1 MMWARRL
8 CLMGALVALSAV
20 AVAGSDLFAAVTAGT
35 ADEVRA
41 LLATGADANARAD
54 DGATPLMGAAARGDA
69 EMVRVLLEAG
79 ADVGASDADGV
90 TALLLA
96 AGGNP
101 DPGVVRVLLE
111 AGADATGALL
121 VAAMANHNP
130 EVLRALLDGGVDA
143 SGEEG
148 RGALRAA
155 LLRAVSDATDR
166 RDPHPPIPPPTLEQE
181 AEVVRLLLAA
191 GVDPS
196 THSGD
201 EGGLTP
207 LLLSVLS
214 GNAAI
219 VAALLD
225 AGVDVDERSEGAYLL
240 AWSVFLDRLGS
251 DRAGLQLTAL
261 VGDYLQP
268 APDVVQAWPMLMV
281 ALLIQRDHDVVRAL
295 LDAGADAN
303 TRDPRGMTP
312 LILATLAGSADDV
325 ELVRSLLA
333 AGADVN
339 AREDSGWTA
348 LIGAAATGDVEILR
362 ALLAAGT
369 DADARDQDGGTA
381 LMAAAFANPDPE
393 VVRALIAAG
402 ADVDARDDAGETAL
416 LTAASWNPNPEVVR
430 ALIVGGA
437 DVDARSDAGSTA
449 LMRAASSVEYP
460 PNPGVLRALLEAGA
474 DVNLRGGT
482 GLTPLILATVFS
494 CDPEVIRVLVEAGA
508 RVDEVDD
515 HGWTA
520 LMFAATHCP
529 EAALALLEA
538 GADPSVRNAAGQRAI
553 DLVEANEDVLAHPQG
568 PALLALLRAGW
579 PLTATLVFQARSA
592 CTIDG
597 APHGEVSEREVIVRV
612 RGSERRV
619 EECWPIAPES
629 TTLQCRSWG
638 TLTPGGSFASADG
651 EVTGALHLDAK
662 GTLVLG
668 GQARREFRLL
678 VTGPTIFEI
687 DWADCVTQ
695 YTLTGARP

>member
-1 MMWARRL
+1 M
-8 CLMGALVALSAV
+8 
-20 AVAGSDLFAAVTAGT
+20 
-35 ADEVRA
+35 
-41 LLATGADANARAD
+41 
-54 DGATPLMGAAARGDA
+54 
-69 EMVRVLLEAG
+69 
-79 ADVGASDADGV
+79 
-90 TALLLA
+90 
-96 AGGNP
+96 
-101 DPGVVRVLLE
+101 
-111 AGADATGALL
+111 
-121 VAAMANHNP
+121 
-130 EVLRALLDGGVDA
+130 LRALLDGGLDA

-155 LLRAVSDATDR
+155 LLRAVADAADR
-166 RDPHPPIPPPTLEQE
+166 RDPHAPIPPPTLEQE

-196 THSGD
+196 AHSGD

-207 LLLSVLS
+207 LLVSVLS

-225 AGVDVDERSEGAYLL
+225 AGVDVDERSEGAYLF

-251 DRAGLQLTAL
+251 DRAGLLLTAL
-261 VGDYLQP
+261 LGDYLQP

-303 TRDPRGMTP
+303 ARDPRGMTP
-312 LILATLAGSADDV
+312 LILATLAGTADDV
-325 ELVRSLLA
+325 ELVRSLLV

-339 AREDSGWTA
+339 ARDE
-348 LIGAAATGDVEILR
+348 
-362 ALLAAGT
+362 
-369 DADARDQDGGTA
+369 
-381 LMAAAFANPDPE
+381 
-393 VVRALIAAG
+393 
-402 ADVDARDDAGETAL
+402 AGETAL

-474 DVNLRGGT
+474 DVNVWGRT
-482 GLTPLILATVFS
+482 GLTPLILAAVFS
-494 CDPEVIRVLVEAGA
+494 CDPEVIRVLVQAGA

-538 GADPSVRNAAGQRAI
+538 GADPSVRNAEGQRAI

-619 EECWPIAPES
+619 EECWPIAIAPES

-638 TLTPGGSFASADG
+638 TLTPGGSFASANG
-651 EVTGALHLDAK
+651 EVTGALRLVAK